1 MPQGASPLGGPEPSC
16 EAALS
21 CGSLI
26 TAVPPGSVP
35 VVLSVAYHSL
45 DALQQLGDDLAR
57 QSLLPFR
64 WLVVDNS
71 PESAPLRAGDL
82 SGGGGGPPLELVAGR
97 EGDGFG
103 AGCNQGFEH
112 LARQGWGGWIWL
124 LNPDTALPAGDELER
139 LSLAL
144 AQLPPR
150 ALLGTAVRSGRG
162 ELEPS
167 GGWID
172 PGLDFRRRRVGEAVT
187 ADPDG
192 GTVQLDWLSG
202 CSLLIRPSAH
212 IPPARFDPAF
222 PLYYE
227 DMDLC
232 LRLAAAGAPVLWWP
246 ALAVTHQ
253 RGAGSHTTSERR
265 LRLSTLSYLRFLRR
279 HRPGWVL
286 ALRSLRLLLMT
297 LLRLP
302 GRPKRSWATL
312 VAMIEAMG
320 PFPSRDAVLSP
331 GR

>member
-1 MPQGASPLGGPEPSC
+1 M
-16 EAALS
+16 
-21 CGSLI
+21 
-26 TAVPPGSVP
+26 P

-45 DALQQLGDDLAR
+45 DALQQLGCDLAR
-57 QSLLPFR
+57 QSLHPFC

-71 PESAPLRAGDL
+71 PQSAPLRASDL
-82 SGGGGGPPLELVAGR
+82 IAGGVLQLELVAGR

-103 AGCNQGFEH
+103 AGCNRGFEY
-112 LARQGWGGWIWL
+112 LARRGWEGWIWL
-124 LNPDTALPAGDELER
+124 LNPDTALPTGHELER
-139 LSLAL
+139 LSEAL

-150 ALLGTAVRSGRG
+150 ALLGTAVRAGSG

-172 PGLDFRRRRVGEAVT
+172 PGLDFRRRRVDEASLANAVAT
-187 ADPDG
+187 AVASASATAIPG
-192 GTVQLDWLSG
+192 SAAVQLDWLSG

-212 IPPARFDPAF
+212 LPPARFDPAF

-232 LRLAAAGAPVLWWP
+232 LRLGAAGAPVLWWP

-253 RGAGSHTTSERR
+253 RGAGSHTPSERR
-265 LRLSTLSYLRFLRR
+265 QRLSTLSYLRFLRR

-286 ALRSLRLLLMT
+286 ALRNLRLLLMT

-302 GRPKRSWATL
+302 VRPKRSWATL
-312 VAMIEAMG
+312 VAMAEAMG
-320 PFPSRDAVLSP
+320 PFPTASPAVP
-331 GR
+331 PRR

>member
-1 MPQGASPLGGPEPSC
+1 M
-16 EAALS
+16 
-21 CGSLI
+21 
-26 TAVPPGSVP
+26 P

-45 DALQQLGDDLAR
+45 DALQQLGRDLAR
-57 QSLLPFR
+57 QSLLPFC

-71 PESAPLRAGDL
+71 PESAPLRPGDLTAAGDL
-82 SGGGGGPPLELVAGR
+82 QLELVTGR
-97 EGDGFG
+97 ERDGFG
-103 AGCNQGFEH
+103 SGCNRGFEH
-112 LARQGWGGWIWL
+112 LARRGWGGWIWL

-139 LSLAL
+139 LSLTL

-150 ALLGTAVRSGRG
+150 ALLGTAVRSGSG

-172 PGLDFRRRRVGEAVT
+172 PGLDFRRRRVGEAALAT
-187 ADPDG
+187 AVSAGSGG

-202 CSLLIRPSAH
+202 CSLVIRPSAH

-232 LRLAAAGAPVLWWP
+232 LRLAASGAPVLWWP
-246 ALAVTHQ
+246 VLAVTHQ
-253 RGAGSHTTSERR
+253 RGAGSQTPSERR
-265 LRLSTLSYLRFLRR
+265 QQLSTLSYLRFLRR

-297 LLRLP
+297 LVRLP
-302 GRPKRSWATL
+302 GRPKRGWATL
-312 VAMIEAMG
+312 VAMAEAMA
-320 PFPSRDAVLSP
+320 PFPRADPAVP
-331 GR
+331 PRR

>member
-1 MPQGASPLGGPEPSC
+1 M
-16 EAALS
+16 
-21 CGSLI
+21 
-26 TAVPPGSVP
+26 P

-45 DALQQLGDDLAR
+45 DALQQLGTDLAR
-57 QSLLPFR
+57 QSLSPIR

-71 PESAPLRAGDL
+71 PLSAPLRVSDL
-82 SGGGGGPPLELVAGR
+82 SSASCGPELELELVAGS

-103 AGCNQGFEH
+103 AGCNRGFEH
-112 LARQGWGGWIWL
+112 LARRGWGGWIWL
-124 LNPDTALPAGDELER
+124 LNPDTALPTGHELER
-139 LSLAL
+139 LSEAL

-150 ALLGTAVRSGRG
+150 ALLGTAVRAGSG

-172 PGLDFRRRRVGEAVT
+172 PGLDFRRRRVDEASLAT
-187 ADPDG
+187 AAASATAIPG
-192 GTVQLDWLSG
+192 GAAVQLDWLSG
-202 CSLLIRPSAH
+202 CSLLMRPSAH
-212 IPPARFDPAF
+212 SPPARFDPAF

-232 LRLAAAGAPVLWWP
+232 LRLGEAGAPVLWWP

-253 RGAGSHTTSERR
+253 RGAGSHTPSERR
-265 LRLSTLSYLRFLRR
+265 QRLSTLSYLRFLRR

-286 ALRSLRLLLMT
+286 ALRNLRLLLMT

-312 VAMIEAMG
+312 VAMAEAMG
-320 PFPSRDAVLSP
+320 PFPTASPAVP
-331 GR
+331 PRR

>member
-1 MPQGASPLGGPEPSC
+1 M
-16 EAALS
+16 
-21 CGSLI
+21 
-26 TAVPPGSVP
+26 P

-45 DALQQLGDDLAR
+45 DALQQLGSDLAR
-57 QSLLPFR
+57 QSLLPFC

-71 PESAPLRAGDL
+71 PESAPLQPADLTPAGDL
-82 SGGGGGPPLELVAGR
+82 QLEVVTGR

-103 AGCNQGFEH
+103 AGCNRGFEH
-112 LARQGWGGWIWL
+112 LARRGWGGWIWL

-139 LSLAL
+139 LDLAL

-150 ALLGTAVRSGRG
+150 ALLGTAVRSGNG

-172 PGLDFRRRRVGEAVT
+172 PGVHFRRRRVSEASAAGDGT
-187 ADPDG
+187 AKNT
-192 GTVQLDWLSG
+192 GTLPLHWLSG
-202 CSLLIRPSAH
+202 CSLLLRPSAH

-232 LRLAAAGAPVLWWP
+232 LRLAASGAPVLWWP

-253 RGAGSHTTSERR
+253 RGAGSHTPSERR
-265 LRLSTLSYLRFLRR
+265 QKLSTLSYLRFLRR

-297 LLRLP
+297 LVRLP
-302 GRPKRSWATL
+302 ARPKRSWATL
-312 VAMIEAMG
+312 VAMAEAMA
-320 PFPSRDAVLSP
+320 PFPGADPAVSP
-331 GR
+331 RR

>member
-1 MPQGASPLGGPEPSC
+1 M
-16 EAALS
+16 
-21 CGSLI
+21 
-26 TAVPPGSVP
+26 P

-45 DALQQLGDDLAR
+45 DALQQLGCDLAR
-57 QSLLPFR
+57 QSLHPFC

-71 PESAPLRAGDL
+71 PQSAPLRASDL
-82 SGGGGGPPLELVAGR
+82 IAGGVLQLELVAGR

-103 AGCNQGFEH
+103 AGCNRGFEY
-112 LARQGWGGWIWL
+112 LAHRGWEGWIWL
-124 LNPDTALPAGDELER
+124 LNPDTALPTGHELER
-139 LSLAL
+139 LSEAL

-150 ALLGTAVRSGRG
+150 ALLGNAVRAGSG

-172 PGLDFRRRRVGEAVT
+172 PGLDFRRRRVDEASLANAVASASAT
-187 ADPDG
+187 AIPG
-192 GTVQLDWLSG
+192 GAAVQLDWLSG

-212 IPPARFDPAF
+212 LPPARFDPAF

-232 LRLAAAGAPVLWWP
+232 LRLGAAGAPVLWWP

-253 RGAGSHTTSERR
+253 RGAGSHTPSERR
-265 LRLSTLSYLRFLRR
+265 QRLSTLSYLRFLRR

-286 ALRSLRLLLMT
+286 ALRNLRLLLMT

-312 VAMIEAMG
+312 VAMAEAMG
-320 PFPSRDAVLSP
+320 PFPTASPAVP
-331 GR
+331 PRR

>member
-1 MPQGASPLGGPEPSC
+1 M
-16 EAALS
+16 
-21 CGSLI
+21 
-26 TAVPPGSVP
+26 
-35 VVLSVAYHSL
+35 VLSVAYHSL
-45 DALQQLGDDLAR
+45 DALQQLGTDLAR
-57 QSLLPFR
+57 QSLSPIR

-71 PESAPLRAGDL
+71 PLSAPLRVSDL
-82 SGGGGGPPLELVAGR
+82 SRASCGPELELELVAGS

-103 AGCNQGFEH
+103 AGCNRGFEH
-112 LARQGWGGWIWL
+112 LARRGWGGWIWL

-144 AQLPPR
+144 ARLSPL
-150 ALLGTAVRSGRG
+150 ALLGTAVRSGSG

-172 PGLDFRRRRVGEAVT
+172 PGAHFRRRRVSAASA
-187 ADPDG
+187 ADSSG
-192 GTVQLDWLSG
+192 SATGTVPLHWLSG
-202 CSLLIRPSAH
+202 CSLLMRPSAH
-212 IPPARFDPAF
+212 SPPARFDPAF

-253 RGAGSHTTSERR
+253 RGAGSHTPSERR
-265 LRLSTLSYLRFLRR
+265 QRLSTLSYLRFLRR

-312 VAMIEAMG
+312 VAMAAAMT
-320 PFPSRDAVLSP
+320 PFPSADAAVSP
-331 GR
+331 RR

>member
-1 MPQGASPLGGPEPSC
+1 M
-16 EAALS
+16 
-21 CGSLI
+21 
-26 TAVPPGSVP
+26 P

-45 DALQQLGDDLAR
+45 DALQQLGSDLAR
-57 QSLLPFR
+57 QSLPPIS

-71 PESAPLRAGDL
+71 PQSAALRACDL
-82 SGGGGGPPLELVAGR
+82 NAGGGLQLELVAGR

-112 LARQGWGGWIWL
+112 LARRGWEGWIWL
-124 LNPDTALPAGDELER
+124 LNPDTALPAGHELER
-139 LSLAL
+139 LSEVL

-150 ALLGTAVRSGRG
+150 ALLGTAVRSGSG

-172 PGLDFRRRRVGEAVT
+172 PGLDFRRRRVGEAVV
-187 ADPDG
+187 AGHRG
-192 GTVQLDWLSG
+192 GTVELDWLSG

-232 LRLAAAGAPVLWWP
+232 LRLGAAGAPVLWWP
-246 ALAVTHQ
+246 ALAVIHQ
-253 RGAGSHTTSERR
+253 RGAGSHTPSERR
-265 LRLSTLSYLRFLRR
+265 QRLSTLSYLRFLRR

-286 ALRSLRLLLMT
+286 ALRNLRLLLMT

-302 GRPKRSWATL
+302 VRPKRSWATL
-312 VAMIEAMG
+312 VAMVEAMG
-320 PFPSRDAVLSP
+320 PFPTASPAVP
-331 GR
+331 PRQ

>member
-1 MPQGASPLGGPEPSC
+1 M
-16 EAALS
+16 
-21 CGSLI
+21 
-26 TAVPPGSVP
+26 P

-45 DALQQLGDDLAR
+45 DALQQLGCDLAR
-57 QSLLPFR
+57 QSLHPFC

-71 PESAPLRAGDL
+71 PQSAPLRASDL
-82 SGGGGGPPLELVAGR
+82 IAGGVLQLELVAGR

-103 AGCNQGFEH
+103 AGCNRGFEY
-112 LARQGWGGWIWL
+112 LARRGWEGWIWL
-124 LNPDTALPAGDELER
+124 LNPDTALPTGHELER
-139 LSLAL
+139 LSEAL

-150 ALLGTAVRSGRG
+150 ALLGTAVRAGSG

-172 PGLDFRRRRVGEAVT
+172 PGLDFRRRRVDEASLAT
-187 ADPDG
+187 AVATASATAIPG
-192 GTVQLDWLSG
+192 GAAVQLDWLSG

-212 IPPARFDPAF
+212 LPPARFDPAF

-232 LRLAAAGAPVLWWP
+232 LRLGAAGAPVLWWP

-253 RGAGSHTTSERR
+253 RGAGSHTPSERR
-265 LRLSTLSYLRFLRR
+265 QRLSTLSYLRFLRR

-286 ALRSLRLLLMT
+286 ALRNLRLLLMT

-302 GRPKRSWATL
+302 VRPKRSWATL
-312 VAMIEAMG
+312 VAMAEAMG
-320 PFPSRDAVLSP
+320 PFPTASPAVP
-331 GR
+331 PRR